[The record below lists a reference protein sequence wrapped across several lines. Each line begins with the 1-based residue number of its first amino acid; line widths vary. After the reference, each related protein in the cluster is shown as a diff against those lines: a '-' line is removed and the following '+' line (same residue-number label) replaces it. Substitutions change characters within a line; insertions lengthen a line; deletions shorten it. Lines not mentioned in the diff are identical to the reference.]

1 MRSYGWRPQATRA
14 STSAAPR
21 AAIRGSAIRIAPA
34 AARVAFSRAALLA
47 SVCFSAVAILVPN
60 AAHAQDAT
68 WDGATSDW
76 NTPGNWTPPSVPT
89 NMATFSNT
97 GVTNVTISSNTSIN
111 TIDFTAAAPAY
122 AFTVQN
128 NATFTINSGTSN
140 SSSFAP
146 AFTVNAGAA
155 LTVGNGAFVEIGS
168 LAGGGTVTIGPSS
181 SSSLLS
187 LVGNSSSTFS
197 GAFAGRGSL
206 ELDDGAMLT
215 LTGASNGGNIGT
227 IGGDLTLCS
236 TCSGPGLTIS
246 GGSLTV
252 RGRNMGVAVFGGTL
266 AVINGGTL
274 QVGPS
279 ANADLLVATNMI
291 VSGAGSS
298 VTVDGVTGVGLF
310 GPGSL
315 SISSGGVLNS
325 QGGAEID
332 YNPNFS
338 LLFLALRQRR

>member
-1 MRSYGWRPQATRA
+1 MRSYGWRPQPTRA
-14 STSAAPR
+14 AAPR
-21 AAIRGSAIRIAPA
+21 AAVRDSAIRIATTSAPA
-34 AARVAFSRAALLA
+34 ARGAAALLA

-60 AAHAQDAT
+60 TAHAQDAT

-89 NMATFSNT
+89 NTATFSNT

-122 AFTVQN
+122 SFTVQN

-187 LVGNSSSTFS
+187 LVGNGATTFS
-197 GAFAGRGSL
+197 
-206 ELDDGAMLT
+206 
-215 LTGASNGGNIGT
+215 
-227 IGGDLTLCS
+227 
-236 TCSGPGLTIS
+236 
-246 GGSLTV
+246 
-252 RGRNMGVAVFGGTL
+252 
-266 AVINGGTL
+266 
-274 QVGPS
+274 
-279 ANADLLVATNMI
+279 
-291 VSGAGSS
+291 
-298 VTVDGVTGVGLF
+298 
-310 GPGSL
+310 
-315 SISSGGVLNS
+315 
-325 QGGAEID
+325 
-332 YNPNFS
+332 
-338 LLFLALRQRR
+338 